1 MMKVCSSDQS
11 KIGYG
16 YKIQKFM
23 KFCVINRHVEDE
35 ENFEKLLELKPDQ
48 ITDLLIDYT
57 DYQRAKG
64 DKYTTVNTALAPII
78 AFFDMNRRTFFKK
91 EVTRS
96 NTKEDVL
103 PSGQAPATDS
113 DVLSMVNFTYNLR
126 NKAVIH
132 FIANTANPQVLPQE
146 KRRAFTAYN

>member
-35 ENFEKLLELKPDQ
+35 KNFEKLLELKPDQ

-57 DYQRAKG
+57 D
-64 DKYTTVNTALAPII
+64 
-78 AFFDMNRRTFFKK
+78 
-91 EVTRS
+91 
-96 NTKEDVL
+96 
-103 PSGQAPATDS
+103 
-113 DVLSMVNFTYNLR
+113 
-126 NKAVIH
+126 
-132 FIANTANPQVLPQE
+132 
-146 KRRAFTAYN
+146 